1 MRKFCIVLGGKDIK
15 TQSPAQLHTK
25 EFTPRSKKI
34 IYRTNLENVLQN
46 IRQQHTLNNNHNKAK
61 NTTMLPHNLQK

>member
-15 TQSPAQLHTK
+15 TQSPAYLHTK

-46 IRQQHTLNNNHNKAK
+46 IRQQQHS
-61 NTTMLPHNLQK
+61 QQ

>member
-15 TQSPAQLHTK
+15 TQSPAHLHTK
-25 EFTPRSKKI
+25 EFTPRSKKII

-46 IRQQHTLNNNHNKAK
+46 IRQQ
-61 NTTMLPHNLQK
+61 QDSQQ